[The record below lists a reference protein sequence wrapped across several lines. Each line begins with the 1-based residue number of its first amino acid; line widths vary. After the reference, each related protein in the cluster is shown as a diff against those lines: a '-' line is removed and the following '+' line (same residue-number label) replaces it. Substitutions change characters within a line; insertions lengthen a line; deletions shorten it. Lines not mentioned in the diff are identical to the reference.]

1 MNLEL
6 ERKIELAERLTDFD
20 ERSVGEYVKEH
31 YLYFRD
37 NYNTNPLD
45 IEVTNI
51 FTQWKVVYVVLERLI
66 YGNGADTA
74 VSFQFLIPLQ
84 RVKALGTSPS
94 NPYRIRVPY
103 SNKNT
108 LGEAYIDIKYVNAS
122 KFTASYSLG
131 QSAGG
136 MGIWTIYG
144 IY

>member
-1 MNLEL
+1 LP
-6 ERKIELAERLTDFD
+6 D
-20 ERSVGEYVKEH
+20 ESGEVMIRSTANSGNQPV
-31 YLYFRD
+31 LYASSV
-37 NYNTNPLD
+37 NYSTNPLD

-51 FTQWKVVYVVLERLI
+51 FTQWKVVYVVLERII

-94 NPYRIRVPY
+94 SPYRIRVPY
-103 SNKNT
+103 SDRNT
-108 LGEAYIDIKYVNAS
+108 LGEAYIDIKYVNAG
-122 KFTASYSLG
+122 KFTATYSLG

-136 MGIWTIYG
+136 VGIWTIYG